1 MATAHEV
8 SKGRLAHDLAQIT
21 FTWEA
26 SNTTQEEKWKVNPEK
41 AGQLKSA
48 ASEQD
53 MKRKAAEIH
62 VLETFHKKMALL

>member
-1 MATAHEV
+1 M
-8 SKGRLAHDLAQIT
+8 
-21 FTWEA
+21 
-26 SNTTQEEKWKVNPEK
+26 NPEK

-62 VLETFHKKMALL
+62 GLETFLKKMDLLVRHCFSLSQFICLNMSCVHITCCHKSQFLVFHC

>member
-1 MATAHEV
+1 M
-8 SKGRLAHDLAQIT
+8 
-21 FTWEA
+21 
-26 SNTTQEEKWKVNPEK
+26 NPEK

-62 VLETFHKKMALL
+62 GLETFHKKTEMDLLVRTCFSLGQFIRLNMSCVHITCCHKSQF

>member
-1 MATAHEV
+1 MN
-8 SKGRLAHDLAQIT
+8 S
-21 FTWEA
+21 
-26 SNTTQEEKWKVNPEK
+26 EK

-62 VLETFHKKMALL
+62 GLETFHKKMDLLVRSCFSFSQFICLNELCSQLHIAIRVNF

>member
-1 MATAHEV
+1 M
-8 SKGRLAHDLAQIT
+8 
-21 FTWEA
+21 
-26 SNTTQEEKWKVNPEK
+26 NPEK

-62 VLETFHKKMALL
+62 GLETFHKKMDLLDRSCLLSQFICLNMSCVHFYILP